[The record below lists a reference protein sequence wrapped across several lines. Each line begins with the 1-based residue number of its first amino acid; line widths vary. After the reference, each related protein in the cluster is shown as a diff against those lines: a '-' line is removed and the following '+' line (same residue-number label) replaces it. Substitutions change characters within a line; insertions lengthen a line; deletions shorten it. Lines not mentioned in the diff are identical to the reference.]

1 MYVKFA
7 FFKAKFS
14 LERRSRARIP
24 CKETQGRSSLTGP
37 NDSES
42 SRPRGKGRPRTVET
56 AAPSLVEL
64 VNLVRTGAAN
74 TRQELERQ
82 SEFGRA
88 VVADRLTMLGDLGL
102 VDESELGTATGP
114 RPASGALCRAPRRDP
129 LPRSTRPRSG
139 GCGRPVGQAS

>member
-1 MYVKFA
+1 M
-7 FFKAKFS
+7 
-14 LERRSRARIP
+14 P
-24 CKETQGRSSLTGP
+24 LTGP
-37 NDSES
+37 DLSES

-64 VNLVRTGAAN
+64 LNLVRTGAAN

-102 VDESELGTATGP
+102 VDESELGTATG
-114 RPASGALCRAPRRDP
+114 GRAPRLVRFLSFDSSW
-129 LPRSTRPRSG
+129 LPTSS
-139 GCGRPVGQAS
+139 AS